1 MTFTGSVSAG
11 KAIHAA
17 CSETMKRSTL
27 ELGGND
33 VSCCR
38 SSPSAAPAGDVVV
51 VIWWWQFGDVVLVDD
66 VHQHDQDC
74 HQLYGHPSCEC
85 HEDSLCGD
93 DGMTMITTTRMT

>member
-51 VIWWWQFGDVVLVDD
+51 VNGGGNSVMWCWLMMYINTIKIIIHSMVIMWM
-66 VHQHDQDC
+66 
-74 HQLYGHPSCEC
+74 P
-85 HEDSLCGD
+85 
-93 DGMTMITTTRMT
+93 